1 MQGKR
6 ADTNASTSADQH
18 WPLHSWPL
26 MVWFVFGCTL
36 LVASR
41 HCSIEARVKQFFRLP
56 NLFYARSKCSEVGSV
71 ERSWHLPASSTHQP
85 CLLVATAVISG
96 AIFCVEIFCPFNT
109 FRVACKRLETFSCTV
124 FRIRPF
130 VTSQS
135 GRGSFSRIL
144 LPQRGG
150 AVWLS
155 RSRKPARP
163 LPHRPYWT
171 LHHSAAF
178 DKTTLVDSGG
188 DSRMLLAWAFSVG

>member
-36 LVASR
+36 LLASR

-96 AIFCVEIFCPFNT
+96 AIFCVEIFCKLTHFG
-109 FRVACKRLETFSCTV
+109 VACKRLETFSCTV
-124 FRIRPF
+124 FRIRPRDLPVRPWF
-130 VTSQS
+130 FFTNLAATAGWS
-135 GRGSFSRIL
+135 GLAIE
-144 LPQRGG
+144 
-150 AVWLS
+150 VEETCM
-155 RSRKPARP
+155 P